1 MLAQTLVAIGEKTQ
15 WNYMMV
21 GPLLRPCFP
30 PECFLSLQLS
40 NREAV
45 LLPGNRSGSRKLCL
59 NSSIVGHV
67 NNSFPE
73 HDALLGLFLGTLL
86 KSSDTQHSVGVLAHE
101 LRSPL
106 SGIIGMTKLLAQTAT
121 LSRVQT
127 EYLRNIEKC
136 SYQLLEMVNDFLD
149 FAKMSTIGVPP
160 KVATDT
166 FSVLELVQETTDV
179 LFSKIHE
186 KRLRVVTEVP
196 RHLNV
201 ETDRKKMRQ
210 ILMNLMSNSIKV
222 SPANARLFIK
232 ARTHPKTLVVQV
244 RDEGPGIPP
253 EFWTK
258 IFDPFV
264 QLGGGAGT
272 GLGLAIVKG
281 LVAQLNGTVGVLESD
296 PKYGT
301 TMEIRLPGPSLE
313 PEQPEQPEQ
322 PEPPEKPEQ
331 PEQPEQPEAPE
342 KQDPEKDAEYVIVEP
357 DKAKRLAL
365 IRRFRQEFGSETK
378 LVVASDWE
386 ELDAL
391 NRARSGFQWIEYP
404 EQTRFT
410 HLQVWVVEDHAENRT
425 VLVEYLKILGLKT
438 CRAFE
443 NGLKAVEAF
452 RTNVDVDVVLM
463 DLRMPVMDG
472 YEATKTL
479 KKLAKKKN
487 KTKDS
492 KFTKPLVVA
501 TTAFLDQEKTE
512 CQKLGFSGFLAKP
525 IMLEDLELLLKVLAR
540 KLSA

>member
-1 MLAQTLVAIGEKTQ
+1 
-15 WNYMMV
+15 
-21 GPLLRPCFP
+21 
-30 PECFLSLQLS
+30 
-40 NREAV
+40 
-45 LLPGNRSGSRKLCL
+45 
-59 NSSIVGHV
+59 
-67 NNSFPE
+67 
-73 HDALLGLFLGTLL
+73 
-86 KSSDTQHSVGVLAHE
+86 
-101 LRSPL
+101 
-106 SGIIGMTKLLAQTAT
+106 
-121 LSRVQT
+121 
-127 EYLRNIEKC
+127 
-136 SYQLLEMVNDFLD
+136 
-149 FAKMSTIGVPP
+149 
-160 KVATDT
+160 
-166 FSVLELVQETTDV
+166 
-179 LFSKIHE
+179 
-186 KRLRVVTEVP
+186 
-196 RHLNV
+196 
-201 ETDRKKMRQ
+201 
-210 ILMNLMSNSIKV
+210 
-222 SPANARLFIK
+222 
-232 ARTHPKTLVVQV
+232 
-244 RDEGPGIPP
+244 
-253 EFWTK
+253 
-258 IFDPFV
+258 
-264 QLGGGAGT
+264 
-272 GLGLAIVKG
+272 
-281 LVAQLNGTVGVLESD
+281 
-296 PKYGT
+296 
-301 TMEIRLPGPSLE
+301 
-313 PEQPEQPEQ
+313 
-322 PEPPEKPEQ
+322 
-331 PEQPEQPEAPE
+331 
-342 KQDPEKDAEYVIVEP
+342 VIVEP